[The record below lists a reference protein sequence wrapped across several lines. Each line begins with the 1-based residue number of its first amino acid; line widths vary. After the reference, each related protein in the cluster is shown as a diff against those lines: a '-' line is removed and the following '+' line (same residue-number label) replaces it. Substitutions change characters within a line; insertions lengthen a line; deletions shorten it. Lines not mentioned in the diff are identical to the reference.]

1 MQNDIDDD
9 ARHPASQNIDG
20 VVSLDINC
28 GETHQYEQRQHAIEQ
43 LPVGC
48 TPSQNHEDG
57 GHTDMTTG
65 ESRCRTFTC
74 FMGILNHVVEEAVAI
89 TWHGERLSVGGKIGA
104 DIGEYAV
111 GDVVE
116 TCSEII
122 ILRSC
127 YGQEDKDDVIN
138 EERR

>member
-20 VVSLDINC
+20 VVSLNIN
-28 GETHQYEQRQHAIEQ
+28 GGQTHQYEQRQHDIEQ
-43 LPVGC
+43 QPVMSA
-48 TPSQNHEDG
+48 PSQNHEDG
-57 GHTDMTTG
+57 GHADMTAG
-65 ESRCRTFTC
+65 EGRCRTFAC
-74 FMGILNHVVEEAVAI
+74 SMGILNHVVEEAVAI
-89 TWHGERLSVGGKIGA
+89 ARHGERLSVGGKIGA